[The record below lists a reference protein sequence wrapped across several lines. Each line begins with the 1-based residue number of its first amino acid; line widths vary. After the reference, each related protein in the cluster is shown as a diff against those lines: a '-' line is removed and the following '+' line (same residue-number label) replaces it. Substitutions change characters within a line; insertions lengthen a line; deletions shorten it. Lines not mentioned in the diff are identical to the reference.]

1 MRISIQYKLAFI
13 FILLFFAILIGIY
26 TYLDKNLTE
35 NSSRRIEENI
45 IKETILVGEIYRNKK
60 INRSNIAELDSIAD
74 KLADGLGV
82 RVTVIN
88 NEGIVLGDSDI
99 SMDRLSNME
108 NHLYRPEIRQA
119 LSGKT
124 GISRRFS
131 TTIRRNMLYAAVPIS
146 NGRIEGVVRVSLPLS
161 EIEYISNKLKGFLA
175 GAVIVAAVIIF
186 TSIFAI
192 SLFVSRPLKKMS
204 EAAKNIADGEF
215 NEKIFYKQNDEVGD
229 LARTFNEMTDE
240 IRKRMDEVVF
250 NKTRLETVLLSMFD
264 GVMVV
269 DDRGKI
275 LLMNET
281 LKKEFLVKSDPVG
294 RRPLEVVRNI
304 EVQEMIDNILKGR
317 KRVGMK
323 ELSILLSEEKIFH
336 VHATQI
342 KHAEKTE
349 GAVLLFHDITGLRNL
364 ENIRKDFVANVSH
377 ELRTPVSSIKGY
389 SETLIDGALEDKEHA
404 EDFIKVIYSNAN
416 RLENL
421 ISDLLDLS
429 RLESGKL
436 NLDIRKTPVK
446 EFIEKIVIE
455 MRKLA
460 LSKNINIK
468 TDIPESIAPMS
479 ADESKLAQCL
489 TNILDNALKYTQEDG
504 EVFISAFERED
515 SIDISVTDNGPGI
528 PEKHLGRIFERF
540 YRVDKARS
548 RDLGGTGLGLSIVKH
563 IVSEHKGTVSVKSTV
578 GKGSTFIFSIPSYK

>member
-1 MRISIQYKLAFI
+1 
-13 FILLFFAILIGIY
+13 
-26 TYLDKNLTE
+26 
-35 NSSRRIEENI
+35 
-45 IKETILVGEIYRNKK
+45 
-60 INRSNIAELDSIAD
+60 
-74 KLADGLGV
+74 
-82 RVTVIN
+82 
-88 NEGIVLGDSDI
+88 
-99 SMDRLSNME
+99 
-108 NHLYRPEIRQA
+108 
-119 LSGKT
+119 
-124 GISRRFS
+124 
-131 TTIRRNMLYAAVPIS
+131 
-146 NGRIEGVVRVSLPLS
+146 
-161 EIEYISNKLKGFLA
+161 
-175 GAVIVAAVIIF
+175 
-186 TSIFAI
+186 
-192 SLFVSRPLKKMS
+192 
-204 EAAKNIADGEF
+204 
-215 NEKIFYKQNDEVGD
+215 
-229 LARTFNEMTDE
+229 
-240 IRKRMDEVVF
+240 
-250 NKTRLETVLLSMFD
+250 MFD